1 MNEVLGL
8 YGDQEMQTQGQVHVY
23 YKDIFYYV
31 LIMYVKNILHKIDI
45 SSDF

>member
-1 MNEVLGL
+1 MGTRRCKPKC
-8 YGDQEMQTQGQVHVY
+8 TQGQVRVY

-31 LIMYVKNILHKIDI
+31 LIMYIKNILHKIDI